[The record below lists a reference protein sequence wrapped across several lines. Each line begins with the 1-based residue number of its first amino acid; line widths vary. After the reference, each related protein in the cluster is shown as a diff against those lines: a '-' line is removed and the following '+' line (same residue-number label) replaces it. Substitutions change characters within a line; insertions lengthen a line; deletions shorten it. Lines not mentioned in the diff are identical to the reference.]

1 MSQVAF
7 VTTCK
12 GRLHHVQQTLPS
24 LVAQAPAEIILVDY
38 GCPDNTGDWVAQHFP
53 SVKVVRV
60 DDDPG
65 FCLPRARNIGAAHSS
80 APWICF
86 IDADIRINDGWL
98 DWLQQNLRDGYFYQA
113 ALVDGARNPETFG
126 TVVCP
131 RAAFEAVDGYDE
143 VFRGWGGEDD
153 DLYARLVHC
162 AGARASQYPAHFVE
176 AISHAD
182 DERTTF
188 HAIKSV
194 EVQCLINACYIKL
207 KNQLR
212 DYGIRDI
219 PFETRQQLLNCISD
233 NLKHHKLQPS
243 TFTIRLQACDLATR
257 DGQRVNL
264 QLEIAKRRRY
274 GLFGAR
280 KTTIRILPSRTIHP

>member
-131 RAAFEAVDGYDE
+131 RAAFESVGGYDE

-194 EVQCLINACYIKL
+194 DVQSLINACYIRA
-207 KNQLR
+207 KNHLR
-212 DYGIRDI
+212 DCGIREI
-219 PFETRQQLLNCISD
+219 PFETRKQMLTTISD
-233 NLKHHKLQPS
+233 SLKAHRSQPKMFNILLTVEKLQAPDGS
-243 TFTIRLQACDLATR
+243 LLDLDLQ
-257 DGQRVNL
+257 
-264 QLEIAKRRRY
+264 IAKRRRF

-280 KTTIRILPSRTIHP
+280 KASVRTLKASRHT

>member
-24 LVAQAPAEIILVDY
+24 LVAQAPAEVILVDY
-38 GCPDNTGDWVAQHFP
+38 GCPDNTGGWVEKHFP
-53 SVKVVRV
+53 EVKVVRV
-60 DDDPG
+60 NDDPG
-65 FCLPRARNIGAAHSS
+65 FCLPRARNIGAEHSS
-80 APWICF
+80 ASWICF
-86 IDADIRINDGWL
+86 IDADIRVNAGWL
-98 DWLQQNLRDGYFYQA
+98 DWLEQNLQDGHFYQA

-131 RAAFEAVDGYDE
+131 RTAFEAVDGYDE

-153 DLYARLVHC
+153 DLYTRLIESKLVRS
-162 AGARASQYPAHFVE
+162 ATYPARFVE

-182 DERTTF
+182 AERTTY

-194 EVQCLINACYIKL
+194 EVQCLINACYIKA

-212 DYGIRDI
+212 NYGIRDI
-219 PFETRQQLLNCISD
+219 PFETRQRLLQGIS
-233 NLKHHKLQPS
+233 NSLKHHKLQPS
-243 TFTIRLQACDLATR
+243 TFTISLLACNLTTQ
-257 DGQRVNL
+257 DGQQVNL
-264 QLEIAKRRRY
+264 RVEIAKRRRY
-274 GLFGAR
+274 RLFGAR
-280 KTTIRILPSRTIHP
+280 KTIVRILPATHP